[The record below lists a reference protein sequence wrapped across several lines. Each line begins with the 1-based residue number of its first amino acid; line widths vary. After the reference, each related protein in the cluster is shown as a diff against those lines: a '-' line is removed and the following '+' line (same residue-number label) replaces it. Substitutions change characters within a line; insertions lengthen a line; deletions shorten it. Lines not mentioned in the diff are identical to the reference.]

1 MPGSGKPLNGKY
13 IFPPVVPRV
22 SNFVKDAAVDAMA
35 FFSALRLLRLQG
47 LRLLGWYLYPGFSTL
62 CCSLSLRAS
71 STYGSLSSSESFL
84 HAAPRALLTS
94 ALFIPGCSFRM
105 L

>member
-1 MPGSGKPLNGKY
+1 MAGSGKALNGKC

-22 SNFVKDAAVDAMA
+22 SDFVKDDAIDAIA
-35 FFSALRLLRLQG
+35 FFSALRLLRL
-47 LRLLGWYLYPGFSTL
+47 RRLGWYLYPGFSTL